1 MINGVINVYKEPGF
15 TSHDVVAKLRG
26 ILKQKKIGHMGTL
39 DPNAVGVLPVC
50 LGKATKLCDIL
61 SEKDKTYNATL
72 LLGLDTDTQDTSGEV
87 ISKADTDSI
96 MELSEDKVFETIK
109 SYIGDYDQIP
119 PMFSAIKIGGEKL
132 YNLARRGEVIERPAR
147 HCRIIDITVTKME
160 LPRVDLH
167 VTCSKGTYIRTLCHD
182 IGKDLGVGGCMEKL
196 VRTKVEIICAET
208 NPAKL
213 KSWFQLSLSASSLEE
228 FRDNNTLE
236 DYITPVDEMLGNY
249 SKCMVSKGAE
259 KLVYNG
265 NIFTSGNTFLKM
277 NHEDG
282 QIVRVYT
289 SEGEFIGLYKF
300 NSEKQIYKP
309 VKMFL

>member
-109 SYIGDYDQIP
+109 SYIGDYDPIP

-196 VRTKVEIICAET
+196 VRTKVERFSVEDSIT
-208 NPAKL
+208 L
-213 KSWFQLSLSASSLEE
+213 KQIEE

-236 DYITPVDEMLGNY
+236 DYITPVDEMLENY

-300 NSEKQIYKP
+300 NSEKQIYKS

>member
-147 HCRIIDITVTKME
+147 HWRIIDITVTKME

-196 VRTKVEIICAET
+196 VRTKVERFSVEDSIT
-208 NPAKL
+208 L
-213 KSWFQLSLSASSLEE
+213 KQIEE

-236 DYITPVDEMLGNY
+236 DYITPVDEML
-249 SKCMVSKGAE
+249 
-259 KLVYNG
+259 
-265 NIFTSGNTFLKM
+265 
-277 NHEDG
+277 
-282 QIVRVYT
+282 
-289 SEGEFIGLYKF
+289 
-300 NSEKQIYKP
+300 
-309 VKMFL
+309 

>member
-96 MELSEDKVFETIK
+96 MELSDDKVFETIK

-196 VRTKVEIICAET
+196 VRTKVERFSVEDSIT
-208 NPAKL
+208 L
-213 KSWFQLSLSASSLEE
+213 KQIEE

-249 SKCMVSKGAE
+249 SKCIVSKGAE

>member
-147 HCRIIDITVTKME
+147 HCRIIGITVTKME

-196 VRTKVEIICAET
+196 VRTKVERFSVEDSIT
-208 NPAKL
+208 L
-213 KSWFQLSLSASSLEE
+213 KQIEE

>member
-61 SEKDKTYNATL
+61 SEKDKTYQTTL
-72 LLGLDTDTQDTSGEV
+72 LLGIATNTQDATGEVLNQASDDKIKNLTEEEV
-87 ISKADTDSI
+87 IS
-96 MELSEDKVFETIK
+96 VVK
-109 SYIGDYDQIP
+109 SFVGDYEQIP
-119 PMFSAIKIGGEKL
+119 PMFSAIKIGGQKL

-147 HCRIIDITVTKME
+147 HCKIYDITMTKIE
-160 LPRVDLH
+160 LPRIEMR
-167 VTCSKGTYIRTLCHD
+167 VTCSKGTYIRTLCSD
-182 IGKDLGVGGCMEKL
+182 IGEKLGVGGTMEAL
-196 VRTKVEIICAET
+196 ERTKVDRFSVEDSIT
-208 NPAKL
+208 
-213 KSWFQLSLSASSLEE
+213 LSQIELA
-228 FRDNNTLE
+228 RDNNTL
-236 DYITPVDEMLGNY
+236 DKYLIPVDEMLREY
-249 SKCMVSKGAE
+249 SKCIVSEEAQ

-265 NIFTSGNTFLKM
+265 NIFTSGNTLLKM

-289 SEGEFIGLYKF
+289 QSGDFIGLYKF
-300 NSEKQIYKP
+300 DAKKQIYRP
-309 VKMFL
+309 DKMFL

>member
-196 VRTKVEIICAET
+196 VRTKVERFSVEDSIT
-208 NPAKL
+208 L
-213 KSWFQLSLSASSLEE
+213 KQIEE

-300 NSEKQIYKP
+300 NSEKQIYKS

>member
-15 TSHDVVAKLRG
+15 ASHDVVAKLRG

-196 VRTKVEIICAET
+196 VRTKVERFSVEDSIT
-208 NPAKL
+208 L
-213 KSWFQLSLSASSLEE
+213 KQIEE

>member
-119 PMFSAIKIGGEKL
+119 PMFSAIKISGEKL

-147 HCRIIDITVTKME
+147 QCRIIDITVTKME

-196 VRTKVEIICAET
+196 VRTKVERFSVEDSIT
-208 NPAKL
+208 L
-213 KSWFQLSLSASSLEE
+213 KQIEE

>member
-119 PMFSAIKIGGEKL
+119 PMFSAIKINGQKL
-132 YNLARRGEVIERPAR
+132 YNLARKEA
-147 HCRIIDITVTKME
+147 CR
-160 LPRVDLH
+160 R
-167 VTCSKGTYIRTLCHD
+167 
-182 IGKDLGVGGCMEKL
+182 
-196 VRTKVEIICAET
+196 
-208 NPAKL
+208 
-213 KSWFQLSLSASSLEE
+213 
-228 FRDNNTLE
+228 
-236 DYITPVDEMLGNY
+236 
-249 SKCMVSKGAE
+249 
-259 KLVYNG
+259 
-265 NIFTSGNTFLKM
+265 
-277 NHEDG
+277 
-282 QIVRVYT
+282 
-289 SEGEFIGLYKF
+289 
-300 NSEKQIYKP
+300 
-309 VKMFL
+309 